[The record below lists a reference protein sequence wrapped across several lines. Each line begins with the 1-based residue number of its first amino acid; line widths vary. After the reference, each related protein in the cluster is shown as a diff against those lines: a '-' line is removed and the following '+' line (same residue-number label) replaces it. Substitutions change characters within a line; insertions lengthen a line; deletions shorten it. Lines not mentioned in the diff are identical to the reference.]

1 MTTTETKTTYVIT
14 KYKCY
19 YAGDLDFHAA
29 AIENAELCAELWT
42 TKPELATK
50 MPRNLVKSLT
60 EKLSAVFEGVQAKR
74 MTTTT
79 TITVESLEDD

>member
-29 AIENAELCAELWT
+29 AIENAELWT

-50 MPRNLVKSLT
+50 MPKNLVKSLT

>member
-14 KYKCY
+14 NYKCY

-29 AIENAELCAELWT
+29 AIENAELWT

-60 EKLSAVFEGVQAKR
+60 EKLSAVFDGVQAKR

>member
-1 MTTTETKTTYVIT
+1 MTMTETKTTYVIT
-14 KYKCY
+14 KYKYY

-29 AIENAELCAELWT
+29 AIENAELWT

-50 MPRNLVKSLT
+50 MPRNLAKSLK